1 MKLLIIYSFH
11 GTFNLADTQNTDS
24 QAGDSGL
31 ARYGGVQPGDQL
43 PCRAPPCTE
52 PLLTSLIEV
61 SKKARARQSETCPT
75 G

>member
-43 PCRAPPCTE
+43 PCRAP
-52 PLLTSLIEV
+52 
-61 SKKARARQSETCPT
+61 RAQSHY
-75 G
+75 